1 VHRDVEQPPWSGNFI
16 INGARFTA
24 RTLQSGR
31 WRCRGR
37 ANLFGPRARWGVI
50 IGTMVATIMANLL
63 GDRNLWSSVRRS
75 GIALAVT
82 VVPLPHS
89 AEREGGGR

>member
-1 VHRDVEQPPWSGNFI
+1 
-16 INGARFTA
+16 
-24 RTLQSGR
+24 
-31 WRCRGR
+31 
-37 ANLFGPRARWGVI
+37 
-50 IGTMVATIMANLL
+50 MVATIMANLL